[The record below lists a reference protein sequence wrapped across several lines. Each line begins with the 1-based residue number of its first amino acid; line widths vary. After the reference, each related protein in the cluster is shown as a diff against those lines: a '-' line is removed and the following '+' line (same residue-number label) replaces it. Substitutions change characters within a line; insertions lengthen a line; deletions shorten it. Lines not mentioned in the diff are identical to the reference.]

1 VRPHPARPV
10 VTDFCCKHRAK
21 SIPPEPNRFMADVD
35 AALMQEI
42 LDIPKR
48 KRKSNAHHHRQADD
62 LV

>member
-1 VRPHPARPV
+1 
-10 VTDFCCKHRAK
+10 
-21 SIPPEPNRFMADVD
+21 MADVD